1 MGQYKDVFIRYEK
14 KYLLEEEQYR
24 VLLEQLK
31 PYMKVDQYGRSVI
44 SNIYFDTPD
53 HRLIRTSLEK
63 PAYKEKLRLRSYG
76 VANGETNVFVEV
88 KKKYQGIVYKRRLN
102 MSLDEA
108 ENYLYCGEE
117 PTEDS
122 QIRREVD
129 WMFAYYKNLKPA
141 MHLSYDRIA
150 MFGMEDSNLRIT
162 FDSQILWREKA
173 LDLSKGAWGEPLL
186 QEGQR
191 LMEIKIAGAMPLW
204 LSHMLDEMKIYPVS
218 FSKYGNA
225 YKASREAVQKRYWQF
240 SCPA

>member
-1 MGQYKDVFIRYEK
+1 MGQYQDVFKRYEK

-24 VLLEQLK
+24 VLRERLK
-31 PYMKVDQYGRSVI
+31 PYMKMDQYGKSMI

-53 HRLIRTSLEK
+53 HRLIRESLEK
-63 PAYKEKLRLRSYG
+63 PVYKEKLRLRSYG
-76 VANGETNVFVEV
+76 VPDGEANVFVEV
-88 KKKYQGIVYKRRLN
+88 KKKYQGIVYKRRMK
-102 MSLDEA
+102 MSLTEA

-117 PTEDS
+117 PEEDS

-141 MHLSYDRIA
+141 MYLSYDRIA
-150 MFGMEDSNLRIT
+150 MFGLEDPDFRIT
-162 FDSQILWREKA
+162 FDSRILWRKKA
-173 LDLSKGAWGEPLL
+173 LDLSMGSWGEPLL

-191 LMEIKIAGAMPLW
+191 LMEIKIGGAVPLW
-204 LSHMLDEMKIYPVS
+204 LSHILDEMEIYPVS

-225 YKASREAVQKRYWQF
+225 YKASRESEQKRYRQL